1 MLSGVGGVVGQWVKK
16 DANSVGLWLNANPDH
31 PLSDQV
37 AYGYAESVMKLDPAA
52 ANWIEAI
59 KDPALRERAQQRIPR
74 SPVIRQ

>member
-1 MLSGVGGVVGQWVKK
+1 MLDSLARPAK

-52 ANWIEAI
+52 AANWIEAI
-59 KDPALRERAQQRIPR
+59 KYPALRERAQQRIPR
-74 SPVIRQ
+74 PPVIRR